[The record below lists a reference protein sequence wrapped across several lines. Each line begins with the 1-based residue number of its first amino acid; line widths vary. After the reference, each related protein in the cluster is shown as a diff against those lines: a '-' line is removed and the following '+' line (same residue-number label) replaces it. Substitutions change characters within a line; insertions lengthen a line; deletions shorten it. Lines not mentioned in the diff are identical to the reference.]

1 MKIYDS
7 VMCFVKVVLFSSLS
21 FSIMAE
27 DALTRQIPC
36 PRCKKDDCEY
46 MVGVN
51 LAGAEF
57 AASVL
62 PGIEGKNFGWP
73 TAENLDYWKKNG
85 VRLIRLPIL
94 WERLQPELKKDFENI
109 YCNKLK
115 DTVKMIGDREM
126 LVIIDVHNYAKYR
139 GKAIGSEE
147 CPVDAFADL
156 WGRLAKMFN
165 AKKGVWGYGL
175 MNEPGKCDWVKA
187 AQAAIDA
194 IRQYD
199 RKTRIFI
206 ANDYAAWSATY
217 AKGDLVEFIEKT
229 LRIPDPT
236 VLKDPSNMLRFEL
249 HTYFDHDNSGTYRK
263 TYEEEVNRKD
273 GPGHRVCPEIGIQR
287 IKPFVE
293 WLKKYNVKG
302 FVGEYSAPAN
312 PDVDGRWLEIL
323 DRTLSYMQENCLP
336 NTYWG
341 AGIYWTPGNSYLIEP
356 RGWKDSAD
364 RIAQKDRPQLII
376 LKKYL
381 K

>member
-1 MKIYDS
+1 MSFGKII
-7 VMCFVKVVLFSSLS
+7 LFSILS
-21 FSIMAE
+21 CSGIIEDILAE
-27 DALTRQIPC
+27 QNNCLH
-36 PRCKKDDCEY
+36 CKKNDCEY
-46 MVGVN
+46 MLGVN

-57 AASVL
+57 APSTL

-73 TAENLDYWKKNG
+73 TPENLDYWKKNG

-94 WERLQPELKKDFENI
+94 WERLQPELKKDFENS

-115 DTVKMIGDREM
+115 NTVKMIADREM
-126 LVIIDVHNYAKYR
+126 FIIIDVHNYARYK

-147 CPVDAFADL
+147 CPIEAFADL

-165 AKKGVWGYGL
+165 SHKGLWGYGL
-175 MNEPGKCDWVKA
+175 MNEPGKCDWLKV
-187 AQAAIDA
+187 AQAGIDA

-199 RKTRIFI
+199 RKTRILV
-206 ANDYAAWSATY
+206 ANDYAGWSATY

-229 LRIPDPT
+229 LRIPDPRA
-236 VLKDPSNMLRFEL
+236 LQDPSNMLRFEL

-263 TYEEEVNRKD
+263 TYEEEINRKD
-273 GPGHRVCPEIGIQR
+273 GPGHRVCPDIGVQR

-293 WLKKYNVKG
+293 WLKKYDVKG
-302 FVGEYSAPAN
+302 FIGEYSVPAN
-312 PDVDGRWLEIL
+312 PDIDERWLEIL
-323 DRTLSYMQENCLP
+323 DRTVSYMRENCLP

-341 AGIYWTPGNSYLIEP
+341 AGTYWTPGTSYLIEP
-356 RGWKDSAD
+356 RGWKDPTD
-364 RIAQKDRPQLII
+364 RAVMKDRPQLII